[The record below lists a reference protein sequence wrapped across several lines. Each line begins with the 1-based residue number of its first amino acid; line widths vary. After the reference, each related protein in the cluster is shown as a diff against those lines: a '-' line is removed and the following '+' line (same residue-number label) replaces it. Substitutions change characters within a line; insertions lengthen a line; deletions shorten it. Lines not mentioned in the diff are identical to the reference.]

1 MIQRRLPLYWKHP
14 AYNRPNQP
22 VVGLNWWEAMAYCC
36 WLDEMLKTSGALDP
50 GRWIRLPTEAEWETM
65 ARLCGNDGIY
75 PWLQGVPASSA
86 NVRAAYTRSDTQPV
100 FRSTAV
106 GVFECIKTN
115 LPIFDVVGN
124 VWEWT
129 ASKAAIYSEKSFEQN
144 MDVEGL
150 DDRISR
156 GSSWLSSEE
165 ESTQV
170 TFRSFDP
177 PYNAYEDLG
186 LRIAV
191 VEGAK

>member
-1 MIQRRLPLYWKHP
+1 MTEFILGFKEYQHHRRMFERHILEVI
-14 AYNRPNQP
+14 PNQFFDQ
-22 VVGLNWWEAMAYCC
+22 L
-36 WLDEMLKTSGALDP
+36 L
-50 GRWIRLPTEAEWETM
+50 
-65 ARLCGNDGIY
+65 
-75 PWLQGVPASSA
+75 SA
-86 NVRAAYTRSDTQPV
+86 
-100 FRSTAV
+100 F
-106 GVFECIKTN
+106 FECIKTN